1 MIFVFVH
8 ISIQEINEC
17 WKQAI
22 SPLQVTILLLTNR
35 LLICSLDDKHL
46 VEKLRVRA
54 CNILSCC
61 ADRSAKQ
68 FAPFIDMVGL
78 IHHDFDL
85 HSVST

>member
-1 MIFVFVH
+1 MFVH

-17 WKQAI
+17 WKQTI
-22 SPLQVTILLLTNR
+22 SPLQVTILWKWNHSINALLLLTNR
-35 LLICSLDDKHL
+35 LLICSLDDKYL

-54 CNILSCC
+54 CNIL
-61 ADRSAKQ
+61 
-68 FAPFIDMVGL
+68 FAPNIKMVGL